1 MRALPGRSS
10 RSTLAEP
17 SAAVTRQSSHRA
29 QRSRIRRATGE
40 LLAKRGY
47 ASVTVEL
54 IVKRARVSFKTFYSH
69 YANKEEVFLDLFD
82 TAFERLQAEI
92 EEQLAARPQAPWP
105 EQVAIAL
112 RVFFVSI
119 TADPLIARAC
129 LVEAPT
135 AGPLLFERYARATTA
150 FVPLLAEGRKLSP
163 IGAELPDTLED
174 TLSGSVLWS
183 AYQRLILG
191 EPERLEALLPETLE
205 LVIRPYVGERAA
217 ALADESIAALEPA

>member
-10 RSTLAEP
+10 RSTLAES
-17 SAAVTRQSSHRA
+17 SAAVTRQSTRQA

-47 ASVTVEL
+47 ASVTIEL

-82 TAFERLQAEI
+82 TAFERLQADI
-92 EEQLAARPQAPWP
+92 ERQLAERPQAPWP
-105 EQVAIAL
+105 EQIAIGL
-112 RVFFVSI
+112 RVFFASI
-119 TADPLIARAC
+119 AAEPLIARAC

-135 AGPLLFERYARATTA
+135 AGPLLFERYARATAA
-150 FVPLLAEGRKLSP
+150 FVPRLAEGRKLSP

-174 TLSGSVLWS
+174 TLSGAVLWS

-191 EPERLEALLPETLE
+191 EPERLESLLPETLE
-205 LVIRPYVGERAA
+205 LVLRPYVGERAA
-217 ALADESIAALEPA
+217 ALAEESMAALEPA